1 MITETQAKILAAALH
16 EIRPAWSVPSMM
28 TLLGKNKDHPAT
40 FADTLAAAVNAARDH
55 AVTTPALIFIDQR
68 FWPEEVKKRLP
79 KPPECA
85 DHVGQAA
92 PTCCS
97 CWADVKIGDRPESM
111 IGRHWNPPI
120 ELSPEALALAG
131 ASTIPTE
138 ETS

>member
-1 MITETQAKILAAALH
+1 MITETQAKILADALH

-28 TLLGKNKDHPAT
+28 TLLGKNKDHPAN
-40 FADTLAAAVNAARDH
+40 FADTLAAGVNAARDH

-79 KPPECA
+79 KPPECP
-85 DHVGQAA
+85 DHVGQPA

-111 IGRHWNPPI
+111 IGRHWQPKT
-120 ELSPEALALAG
+120 ERTEAPASAG
-131 ASTIPTE
+131 ASLVTKE
-138 ETS
+138 NQ